1 MPYIIVSSVT
11 ADYKISLSSLASLY
25 PAYFKFCFNRVNILL
40 YKVFNDERKLYLDVM
55 KKYVLHMGGSFPK
68 CYIDVEDICME
79 HSIPVG
85 YFLVFD
91 VISVEVD
98 SKIYPILPHD
108 FKIECYDSEIRKI
121 IENEMTA
128 FSKIREIYEVPDL
141 LSNVGLNE
149 ISRDLTE
156 GLKRFDDKDYEG
168 SVKFFRKACE
178 GLKIYLEKAQR
189 VDGLEKRADELKRF
203 SKSAY
208 SLISNFGEHY
218 KTSGGPEEAI
228 LARNLVL
235 SLSRYLAEKLA
246 SKRIIIKKE
255 TTTTEQY

>member
-1 MPYIIVSSVT
+1 MPYIMVSRVT
-11 ADYKISLSSLASLY
+11 EDYKINLSSLARLY
-25 PAYFKFCFNRVNILL
+25 PVYFDHFSKTVNILL

-55 KKYVLHMGGSFPK
+55 KKYALPVGGSFPS
-68 CYIDVEDICME
+68 CYIDVESICEE

-91 VISVEVD
+91 VISVEVYG
-98 SKIYPILPHD
+98 KIYLILPHD

-121 IENEMTA
+121 IENEMSA

-156 GLKRFDDKDYEG
+156 GLKRFEDRDYEG
-168 SVKFFRKACE
+168 SIKFFRKACE
-178 GLKIYLEKAQR
+178 GLKLYLEKAQR
-189 VDGLEKRADELKRF
+189 VDGLEKRADELKRL
-203 SKSAY
+203 SKSIY

-218 KTSGGPEEAI
+218 RTSGGPEEAV
-228 LARNLVL
+228 LARNLAL
-235 SLSRYLAEKLA
+235 PLSRYLAEKLA
-246 SKRIIIKKE
+246 SQRIIIKKE
-255 TTTTEQY
+255 TTTTKQY

>member
-1 MPYIIVSSVT
+1 M
-11 ADYKISLSSLASLY
+11 
-25 PAYFKFCFNRVNILL
+25 
-40 YKVFNDERKLYLDVM
+40 
-55 KKYVLHMGGSFPK
+55 
-68 CYIDVEDICME
+68 
-79 HSIPVG
+79 
-85 YFLVFD
+85 
-91 VISVEVD
+91 
-98 SKIYPILPHD
+98 
-108 FKIECYDSEIRKI
+108 
-121 IENEMTA
+121 
-128 FSKIREIYEVPDL
+128 
-141 LSNVGLNE
+141 
-149 ISRDLTE
+149 
-156 GLKRFDDKDYEG
+156 KRFDDKDYEG